1 MIPISFRHLS
11 GPADF
16 TTTSL
21 HVNDGSIGTFI
32 YAFHAEVTFFGINFR
47 KLIFFV
53 NGTHRADV
61 PALAAPF
68 AAENHNIPV
77 LL

>member
-11 GPADF
+11 DPADF
-16 TTTSL
+16 TPTSL
-21 HVNDGSIGTFI
+21 HVNNRLVSTHF
-32 YAFHAEVTFFGINFR
+32 YAFHTEIAFFGINFR
-47 KLIFFV
+47 KFVFFI
-53 NGTHRADV
+53 NGIHRADV